1 MKKTDKYGVWE
12 IRRDEGCLNKQNIAP
27 TELYNEA
34 QRNKPKDELLKDAE
48 KADTVKKLKEIV
60 IELIKRS

>member
-1 MKKTDKYGVWE
+1 MKKTDKFGVWE
-12 IRRDEGCLNKQNIAP
+12 IRRDEGCLNKQNVEP
-27 TELYNEA
+27 TELYKEA

-60 IELIKRS
+60 IKLIKGV

>member
-1 MKKTDKYGVWE
+1 MNDKSAKLLEKIAEKKVKKKSDLDK
-12 IRRDEGCLNKQNIAP
+12 
-27 TELYNEA
+27 
-34 QRNKPKDELLKDAE
+34 LLKDAE